1 MLIIGGELGIKVKKI
16 NPDRNNVRPFDG
28 FGNKRMMDLSLFGD
42 DDHWLHLC
50 GDNDWGYLSLE
61 VLKPI
66 LQTAIGI
73 HKEIL
78 DNIADHN
85 PEVILVGNNDFRLL
99 DILHIARDGE
109 EGISIIRG
117 IPVVKGDFDNGIKYL
132 GKKTKDDSELP
143 FA

>member
-1 MLIIGGELGIKVKKI
+1 MKVKS
-16 NPDRNNVRPFDG
+16 DGDNVRPYNG
-28 FGNKRMMDLSLFGD
+28 YGNSRNMVLSLLGND
-42 DDHWLHLC
+42 NQWLHLC
-50 GDNDWGYLSLE
+50 GDNDWGYLALE

-66 LQTAIGI
+66 LQTAISVQTDI
-73 HKEIL
+73 IN
-78 DNIADHN
+78 NISDHN
-85 PEVILVGNNDFRLL
+85 PEVILVGRNDFRLL

-117 IPVVKGDFDNGIKYL
+117 IPVVKGDFDNGVKFL